1 MCKPAGPLT
10 VQSGPAPGA
19 GALGLALLELK
30 PAAVLARIGAS
41 WGNAIFR
48 SYKLWLDIFMFLFG
62 CKQPTN
68 KGSLSV
74 AFPFAGH
81 AFVAHAVEALR

>member
-1 MCKPAGPLT
+1 ML
-10 VQSGPAPGA
+10 QSVPAPGA

-48 SYKLWLDIFMFLFG
+48 SYKLWLDYFVFSLG
-62 CKQPTN
+62 CRQPTT
-68 KGSLSV
+68 K
-74 AFPFAGH
+74 
-81 AFVAHAVEALR
+81 

>member
-1 MCKPAGPLT
+1 MKKPASRRGPLT

-41 WGNAIFR
+41 WEMQFSGAT
-48 SYKLWLDIFMFLFG
+48 SFG
-62 CKQPTN
+62 
-68 KGSLSV
+68 
-74 AFPFAGH
+74 
-81 AFVAHAVEALR
+81 